1 MAASYKDF
9 SSLFASPQTPPP
21 AGRGLKYEEISFINI
36 NISGIVKGNDWRFE
50 VIIPRSHGSGGQEGV
65 RQNSFENERE

>member
-36 NISGIVKGNDWRFE
+36 NISGIVKGND
-50 VIIPRSHGSGGQEGV
+50 
-65 RQNSFENERE
+65 